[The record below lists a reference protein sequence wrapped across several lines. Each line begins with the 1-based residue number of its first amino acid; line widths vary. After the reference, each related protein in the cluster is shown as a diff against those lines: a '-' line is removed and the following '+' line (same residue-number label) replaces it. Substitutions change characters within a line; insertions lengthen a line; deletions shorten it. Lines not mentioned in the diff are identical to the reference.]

1 MSVRFW
7 GLGVLR
13 RLLLFLAVLL
23 PSFLLSSISTAGVY
37 SWTDAYGRVHFS
49 DTPVQGATEHRGGT
63 ASSIHNPG
71 YNLELNRKQIPYQ
84 SVGGNM
90 LVNGKV
96 NGISIRFIVD
106 TGASFVV
113 IPPSIAR
120 QANIRTENA
129 GKVMLNTANGRV
141 QAPLVRLKQLDVA
154 SISMRGVSVVV
165 QDIGGDGITGLLGMN
180 FLGNYKMTV
189 DQQHNLLLME
199 KR

>member
-1 MSVRFW
+1 MWGQFW
-7 GLGVLR
+7 VLDVLH

-23 PSFLLSSISTAGVY
+23 PSVSTAGVY

-71 YNLELNRKQIPYQ
+71 YNLELNKKQIPYQ

-154 SISMRGVSVVV
+154 SISMRGVSAVV

>member
-1 MSVRFW
+1 
-7 GLGVLR
+7 
-13 RLLLFLAVLL
+13 
-23 PSFLLSSISTAGVY
+23 
-37 SWTDAYGRVHFS
+37 
-49 DTPVQGATEHRGGT
+49 
-63 ASSIHNPG
+63 
-71 YNLELNRKQIPYQ
+71 
-84 SVGGNM
+84 
-90 LVNGKV
+90 
-96 NGISIRFIVD
+96 
-106 TGASFVV
+106 VV

>member
-1 MSVRFW
+1 MMRTLVRFW
-7 GLGVLR
+7 GLDVLR
-13 RLLLFLAVLL
+13 RLFFILAIFLPLT
-23 PSFLLSSISTAGVY
+23 STAGVY

-96 NGISIRFIVD
+96 NGVSIRFIVD

-120 QANIRTENA
+120 QAKIRIESA

-141 QAPLVRLKQLDVA
+141 QAPLVRLKRLDVA
-154 SISMRGVSVVV
+154 SISMRGVSAAV

-180 FLGNYKMTV
+180 VLGKYKMTV